1 LAAKSALI
9 LQSTITAMRQLTREG
24 NEMDWVMTFA
34 AITLLII
41 IPVVAGM
48 AIGYGMESDDER

>member
-1 LAAKSALI
+1 
-9 LQSTITAMRQLTREG
+9 MRQLTREG

>member
-1 LAAKSALI
+1 
-9 LQSTITAMRQLTREG
+9 
-24 NEMDWVMTFA
+24 MDWVMTFA